1 MRYNPALDGIRALAA
16 FVVLAFHAKAPGF
29 SGGFIGVEEHAVGQ
43 LPEQHAGL
51 LFLDWMIALPPES
64 EAYYT
69 EQMDRLKEEN
79 AMPYVSMLERVAT
92 KRGIEQGIER
102 GIEQGIQT
110 GLREGQLEG
119 RAAMLSRLLQLK
131 FGDLP
136 ETLQQ
141 RLAQASEAEL
151 DLWAERILFADSLE
165 QVID

>member
-1 MRYNPALDGIRALAA
+1 
-16 FVVLAFHAKAPGF
+16 
-29 SGGFIGVEEHAVGQ
+29 
-43 LPEQHAGL
+43 
-51 LFLDWMIALPPES
+51 DWMIALPPES

-92 KRGIEQGIER
+92 KRGIER

-165 QVID
+165 QVIG